1 MILCAGEALIDMLP
15 RKTEGGEQAFAPYP
29 GGAVF
34 NTAVALARL
43 EAPVSLFTG
52 LSDDLFGER
61 LSRVLTVNGVD
72 QSLAARSP
80 RPTTLAFV
88 SLTGGQAAYTFY
100 DENSAGRMLTEADLP
115 DIPAACA
122 AGFFGGISLAVE
134 PCAEAYLALAG
145 RMSAAGRLVMLD
157 PNVRAGFIAD
167 EDRYRARMERMM
179 ALADIVKASDEDLA
193 WLLQDG
199 GEGEVAALAE
209 AVRARGPALVLVTH
223 GAGGVTAFAGG
234 APVHVPARKVEVV
247 DTVGAGDTFNA
258 GILAGLHDADLL
270 SADAVRDGLSEE
282 ALRSVLD
289 LGVRAAAVTV
299 SRAGANPPKRAD
311 LP

>member
-15 RKTEGGEQAFAPYP
+15 RKTEGGEAAFAPYP
-29 GGAVF
+29 GGSVF

-43 EAPVSLFTG
+43 EAPVALFTG

-61 LSRVLTVNGVD
+61 LSRVLTVNGVNHA
-72 QSLAARSP
+72 LAARSS

-100 DENSAGRMLTEADLP
+100 DENTAGRMLSPADLP
-115 DIPAACA
+115 EIPQDCA

-134 PCAEAYLALAG
+134 PCAEAYVALAEA
-145 RMSAAGRLVMLD
+145 MSASGRLVMLD
-157 PNVRAGFIAD
+157 PNIRAGFIAD
-167 EDRYRARMERMM
+167 EARYRARMER
-179 ALADIVKASDEDLA
+179 LLSIADVVKASDEDLA
-193 WLLQDG
+193 WLMGDG
-199 GEGEVAALAE
+199 DLGALAE
-209 AVRARGPALVLVTH
+209 AVRSRGPALVLVTR
-223 GAGGVTAFAGG
+223 GAEGVTAYFGNEPVQVA
-234 APVHVPARKVEVV
+234 APRVEVV

-258 GILAGLHDADLL
+258 GFLAGLHDGGRL
-270 SADAVRDGLSEE
+270 SADAVRDGLSED
-282 ALRSVLD
+282 ALRAALE